1 VRDRHTGKLAEVPLS
16 PIEAPLLEEGDL
28 GLSYAFR
35 RAEEVEA
42 DHEAVLQSPHNFVP
56 VEQ

>member
-1 VRDRHTGKLAEVPLS
+1 LAEPPLS